1 MRSAKRNT
9 GYGLIFAY
17 IDSIQVS
24 HIYASTAAVS
34 LIALAELCITI
45 FTPTFD
51 AGIVKQGTRIAQ
63 VTPR

>member
-1 MRSAKRNT
+1 MRSANRNT

-24 HIYASTAAVS
+24 HIYASNAAVI
-34 LIALAELCITI
+34 LIALAELSKSV
-45 FTPTFD
+45 FAPTFD
-51 AGIVKQGTRIAQ
+51 AGIVKQGTCIAQ